1 MTTTME
7 KSKNFRIDALL
18 AHGVE
23 QRADSGGASPGLYNS
38 RSPGGSPVS
47 NRGSETPS
55 PHPNSTNSSP
65 AQPGVL
71 SKSQLFGLSQSGFTA
86 LHQGGLLGMH
96 PGSMYPLTALGGQHP
111 AFIYPGFTQL
121 VQPYPEQL
129 KGGTMAATHPLEHWI
144 RAGMMIPRFGE
155 YGAPVQ
161 AGLLGK
167 CRRPRTAFT
176 SQQLLELENQ
186 FKLNKYLS
194 RPKRFEVATSLML
207 TETQVKIW
215 FQNRRMKW
223 KRSRKAKEQTTP
235 QTDTE
240 RAGMDIHSTQPQ
252 SDSHSSSLEDEE
264 EIEGDDEDE
273 KEEIEVLRAG
283 SLGAVGFMRHA
294 GGETGNYSS
303 YSEEELEE
311 GGSRTRSGAFP

>member
-1 MTTTME
+1 MTTTLE

-18 AHGVE
+18 AHDVE
-23 QRADSGGASPGLYNS
+23 QRTDSDGASPGLFYS

-55 PHPNSTNSSP
+55 PHPNPTNSSP
-65 AQPGVL
+65 VQPGVL
-71 SKSQLFGLSQSGFTA
+71 ASKSQLFSLSHSGFTA

-96 PGSMYPLTALGGQHP
+96 PGSIYPLAALGGQHP

-121 VQPYPEQL
+121 VHPYPEQL
-129 KGGTMAATHPLEHWI
+129 KGAATLPLEPWI
-144 RAGMMIPRFGE
+144 RAGMMIPRLGE
-155 YGAPVQ
+155 YGAPGQ

-223 KRSRKAKEQTTP
+223 KRSRKAKEQAMP
-235 QTDTE
+235 LTDTE
-240 RAGMDIHSTQPQ
+240 RAGMDVNGAKPQ

-264 EIEGDDEDE
+264 EIEGDDEDD
-273 KEEIEVLRAG
+273 KEEIELLRVG
-283 SLGAVGFMRHA
+283 SLGPVGFVRHA
-294 GGETGNYSS
+294 GGGTGNYSS
-303 YSEEELEE
+303 YSEEE
-311 GGSRTRSGAFP
+311 GGPRTRSGVFP